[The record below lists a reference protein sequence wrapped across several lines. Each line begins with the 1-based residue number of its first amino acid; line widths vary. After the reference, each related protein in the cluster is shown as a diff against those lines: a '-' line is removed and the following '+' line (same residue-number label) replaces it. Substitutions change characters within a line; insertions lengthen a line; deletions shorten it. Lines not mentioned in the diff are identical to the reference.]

1 MLTQPFESQFLGVV
15 NSRVAMAAMTRGF
28 CGPNHTATEA
38 MANYYGLRAR
48 NGVGLILTEG
58 TIIHKSADGYN
69 NVPHIETDE
78 QVDSWRKVV
87 SRVHDEGGRIFCQLW
102 HCGRISHPDFTGGL
116 PPLSS
121 TSQPAEGINR
131 QNNKPFGKP
140 RAMNLEDIEV
150 VRNQFLDAARN
161 AICAGFD
168 GVQIHQGHG
177 YLIDQ
182 FFDARINDRNDQY
195 GGNIENR
202 CRLGID
208 IAADAILAIGADKVM
223 IRISPSR
230 DMGGTYD
237 WPDLEEMLNFL
248 IPSFA
253 AKGLRMLD
261 ISCANAD
268 YFKTS
273 GRVIR
278 MVRKIWP
285 YFLIGGASLTLDQAE
300 TELQNGHLDM
310 VTWGRALIANADLV
324 ERLKNNDELTEFD
337 RGMLSSL
344 V

>member
-1 MLTQPFESQFLGVV
+1 M
-15 NSRVAMAAMTRGF
+15 
-28 CGPNHTATEA
+28 
-38 MANYYGLRAR
+38 
-48 NGVGLILTEG
+48 
-58 TIIHKSADGYN
+58 
-69 NVPHIETDE
+69 
-78 QVDSWRKVV
+78 
-87 SRVHDEGGRIFCQLW
+87 
-102 HCGRISHPDFTGGL
+102 
-116 PPLSS
+116 PL
-121 TSQPAEGINR
+121 QA

>member
-1 MLTQPFESQFLGVV
+1 MLTQPFENQLFGVV

-28 CGPNHTATEA
+28 CGPNHTATQA

-69 NVPHIETDE
+69 NVPHIQTEE
-78 QVDSWRKVV
+78 QADSWCKVV
-87 SRVHDEGGRIFCQLW
+87 SRVHKEGGRIFCQLW
-102 HCGRISHPDFTGGL
+102 HCGRISHSDFTGGL

-121 TSQPAEGINR
+121 TSLAAEGINR

-140 RAMNLEDIEV
+140 RAMNIEDIQII
-150 VRNQFLDAARN
+150 RNQFTDAARN
-161 AICAGFD
+161 AIRAGFD

-195 GGNIENR
+195 GGNIVNR

-208 IAADAILAIGADKVM
+208 IAADAISAIGADKVM

-230 DMGGTYD
+230 EMGGIYD
-237 WPDLEEMLNFL
+237 WPNLEEMLNHL
-248 IPSFA
+248 IPSLVE
-253 AKGLRMLD
+253 KGLRMLD

-273 GRVIR
+273 GRVVRI
-278 MVRKIWP
+278 VRKIWP

-300 TELQNGHLDM
+300 SELQNGYLDM
-310 VTWGRALIANADLV
+310 VTWGRALIANANLV
-324 ERLKNNDELTEFD
+324 ERLNNKEEPIEFD
-337 RGMLSSL
+337 REMLSSL